1 MIDLIGCAA
10 FYIMF
15 ALFIIMCIW
24 LVNKAYKLQA
34 EEREM
39 NSEIIEV
46 VDEEEFTFENMCKHI
61 NAITAV
67 CIMCIVIIFEKG
79 KKLLH
84 T

>member
-34 EEREM
+34 ETREIK
-39 NSEIIEV
+39 SEIIEV
-46 VDEEEFTFENMCKHI
+46 TNEEFTFESIWKHI
-61 NAITAV
+61 NAIIAV
-67 CIMCIVIIFEKG
+67 CIMCVVYLIEKV
-79 KKLLH
+79 KRK
-84 T
+84 